1 VPRWDALLPGYSNK
15 GGKEMCELK
24 VLLLKDGERKTIMES
39 VTKMV
44 VVGGSIELYSILGEK
59 ETVAGSIKE
68 VDFSKGETII
78 IGK

>member
-1 VPRWDALLPGYSNK
+1 
-15 GGKEMCELK
+15 MCELK
-24 VLLLKDGERKTIMES
+24 VVLVKDGERKTIMEA

-44 VVGGSIELYSILGEK
+44 VVGDSIELYSILGER
-59 ETVAGSIKE
+59 ETVSGSIKE

>member
-1 VPRWDALLPGYSNK
+1 
-15 GGKEMCELK
+15 MCELK

-39 VTKMV
+39 VTKV
-44 VVGGSIELYSILGEK
+44 IVVGGSIELYSILGEK

-78 IGK
+78 VGK